1 MIFYTNYKGDVELK
15 NKKTVIMGIIIG
27 VLVVVI
33 AVMGYFLISGS
44 GKNGDDGSDT
54 GKLSEDA
61 SVVDTTASGGD
72 TQAEKTDTPADEKA
86 ESEKTE
92 QTDEEREFYVE
103 IGHESTWET
112 DGKTCATENINIY
125 NDTSAGAS
133 GWKLE
138 IEYKGKPVIDQ
149 IWNGEQKTTGNTIII
164 TPASYNGEIP
174 ANGSINVGY
183 NISSD
188 DLAIGKY
195 ILYVNGKE
203 YTGDPA
209 VGSSK
214 EEQSMNSKKTDT
226 GSVTEADNTEVK
238 AAKPV
243 VTETGTP
250 YDNHGKLSVNG
261 TDIVDKDGNKYQL
274 KGVSTHGITW
284 FPEYVNKD
292 AFASV
297 RDDWGA
303 NLIRLAMYTDT
314 GDSNGY
320 CSGGDKDSIRSIVDS
335 GVSAATE
342 LGMYVIIDW
351 HILNDGDPN
360 IHIDDAEQFFADMSV
375 KYADYG
381 NVIYEIC
388 NEPNGGTTWDSVKK
402 YAEQIIPVIRKN
414 AKDAIIIVG
423 TPNWSQDVDIAADAP
438 VEGYDNIMYA
448 VHFYAATHKDDIRG
462 KVETAIQKGLPVFVS
477 EFSLCDASGNGGID
491 YDSSDAWFKLINEN
505 NLSYASWSL
514 CNKNETSAL
523 LKPDLAATGS
533 ISESDLSETGLYVRD
548 KVLGN

>member
-1 MIFYTNYKGDVELK
+1 M
-15 NKKTVIMGIIIG
+15 
-27 VLVVVI
+27 
-33 AVMGYFLISGS
+33 
-44 GKNGDDGSDT
+44 
-54 GKLSEDA
+54 
-61 SVVDTTASGGD
+61 
-72 TQAEKTDTPADEKA
+72 
-86 ESEKTE
+86 
-92 QTDEEREFYVE
+92 
-103 IGHESTWET
+103 
-112 DGKTCATENINIY
+112 
-125 NDTSAGAS
+125 
-133 GWKLE
+133 
-138 IEYKGKPVIDQ
+138 
-149 IWNGEQKTTGNTIII
+149 
-164 TPASYNGEIP
+164 
-174 ANGSINVGY
+174 GY

-188 DLAIGKY
+188 DLAVGKY

-214 EEQSMNSKKTDT
+214 EEQPMNSKKTDT
-226 GSVTEADNTEVK
+226 GTVTEADNTEVK

-292 AFASV
+292 AFASL

-320 CSGGDKDSIRSIVDS
+320 CSGGDKASIRSIVDS

-360 IHIDDAEQFFADMSV
+360 IHIDDAEQFFADMSA

-414 AKDAIIIVG
+414 AEDAIIIVG

-477 EFSLCDASGNGGID
+477 EFSLCDASGNGDID

-533 ISESDLSETGLYVRD
+533 ISESDLSDTGLYVRD